1 MVISG
6 IKWAWLPAL
15 ALCLSVSG
23 CGKSDESVIDAQI
36 ELMKK
41 SLAVLDT
48 VTDEASGKKA
58 DAELKKLKEEA
69 EELDKAVRSWSKE
82 KKEALAKK
90 HNLDELGKKVEAARA
105 KARKYLP

>member
-1 MVISG
+1 MYLF
-6 IKWAWLPAL
+6 KAL
-15 ALCLSVSG
+15 TAGLLFALLLSG
-23 CGKSDESVIDAQI
+23 CGKSDDSIIEAQV

-48 VTDEASGKKA
+48 VTDAATGKKA

-69 EELDKAVRSWSKE
+69 EEIDKTVRSWSKE
-82 KKEALAKK
+82 RKEELVKK
-90 HNLDELGKKVEAARA
+90 HKLDELGKKVDAAYE